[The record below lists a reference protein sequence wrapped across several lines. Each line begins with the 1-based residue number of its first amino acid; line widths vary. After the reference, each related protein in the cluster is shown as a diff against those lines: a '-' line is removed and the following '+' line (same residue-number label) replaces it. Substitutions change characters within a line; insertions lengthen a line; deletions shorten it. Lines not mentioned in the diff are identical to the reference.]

1 MKSAK
6 FDKVRSYYDK
16 GLWDEKRVANAV
28 VKQWITQDE
37 YDEIVGEKDGQII

>member
-6 FDKVRSYYDK
+6 FDKVKNYYDK

-37 YDEIVGEKDGQII
+37 FDEIVGEENG